1 MRDAVAAVRTA
12 AAAVRGAFR
21 NDGIRRLAISW
32 TLGIGADAALGVVTL
47 VAVFNLGGVVAAGLL
62 GAVRM
67 VPAVASGM
75 LASAMLDRVRADRF
89 LVVLGLVRATCA
101 ALTAVVIA
109 TEPAAGGAV
118 VTIGALFVLQAVASA
133 AAAPIRPTQIT
144 LMPALARSPAELVAA
159 NAVWSTG
166 EATGAFVGPFVAGVL
181 MAFGQ
186 STAVAVVAAV
196 AFLVT
201 AWVAAGLRFEQ
212 TTDILAART
221 RTNVVARLREGVRA
235 VARRPVL
242 LWSNLGAYFQVLT
255 RGLLNALVVVAAIE
269 LLGMGEA
276 GAGLLGA
283 ALGLGGLV
291 GAVFAMS
298 SSRPERLVRTEVTAL
313 IFWGLPIALIGL
325 IPMPAIAL
333 AAMVVVG
340 VANATYDVT
349 LFTII
354 QRGSRNDERA
364 AVLSV
369 LEGVIGAGL
378 VSGSLLAPL
387 LTWAFGARG
396 ALVVTSA
403 ILPIVAVVIFA
414 RIGRAR
420 EVATVDDELTGLL
433 RRVPSFAELPMT
445 AVERLAAGLVPVA
458 APAGSTLMT
467 EGETGDTFIVLS
479 SGEVEVSVGDRPI
492 HRLGPGN
499 GVGEIALVRR
509 SPRTA
514 TVVALTDV
522 TGYSVEACVFL
533 AAVAGPAAA
542 AATERMAEANLRRGA
557 AALAPVGR

>member
-1 MRDAVAAVRTA
+1 
-12 AAAVRGAFR
+12 
-21 NDGIRRLAISW
+21 
-32 TLGIGADAALGVVTL
+32 
-47 VAVFNLGGVVAAGLL
+47 
-62 GAVRM
+62 
-67 VPAVASGM
+67 
-75 LASAMLDRVRADRF
+75 
-89 LVVLGLVRATCA
+89 
-101 ALTAVVIA
+101 
-109 TEPAAGGAV
+109 
-118 VTIGALFVLQAVASA
+118 
-133 AAAPIRPTQIT
+133 
-144 LMPALARSPAELVAA
+144 
-159 NAVWSTG
+159 
-166 EATGAFVGPFVAGVL
+166 
-181 MAFGQ
+181 
-186 STAVAVVAAV
+186 
-196 AFLVT
+196 
-201 AWVAAGLRFEQ
+201 
-212 TTDILAART
+212 
-221 RTNVVARLREGVRA
+221 
-235 VARRPVL
+235 
-242 LWSNLGAYFQVLT
+242 
-255 RGLLNALVVVAAIE
+255 
-269 LLGMGEA
+269 
-276 GAGLLGA
+276 
-283 ALGLGGLV
+283 
-291 GAVFAMS
+291 
-298 SSRPERLVRTEVTAL
+298 
-313 IFWGLPIALIGL
+313 
-325 IPMPAIAL
+325 MPAIAL

-396 ALVVTSA
+396 ALVVTGA